1 MSSTPLVLF
10 DFDGTLADSIPAV
23 CVATNAVLA
32 RYGRDP
38 ISESDTLEGMR
49 HETTQRI
56 RELIDENDPGVLES
70 ARTAF
75 YRELEKH
82 HHAVSLEPGMID
94 LVRALRRRG
103 WKTGVVSNNS
113 SEAIKGILAAD
124 ASLFD
129 MVLGE
134 FDMENRKPHPEG
146 LLKAIQLAGGTPVAT
161 AYIGDGDTDSEAAR
175 RAGVFSVGVTW
186 VHRRYGASVPS
197 GFPRLAPDAPGVH
210 QELDRWFKLIT
221 PLLADGQPDPVQG
234 VLPGT
239 ARTGVA
245 PRTRRLIFM
254 RHCESRA
261 NEQGI
266 LAARQDFP
274 LSDRGTADARLIAQR
289 FFSGGGGAG
298 FDATAVIDAKPAS
311 VPVPAA
317 AGSPASV
324 PTNVSASVPVPATAG
339 SLFSPRI
346 DRIFCSPLTRAQ
358 QTAQPFA
365 AHTGLPVMTV
375 PALIEHDLGVFS
387 GLTFA
392 QTDAHPDYRHDKTKR
407 WNWKPDGGESYQEI
421 YERLLPFF
429 FALMTDP
436 FEGTT
441 LCVTHAVTMRMI
453 EAFLSNTIPRY
464 PVKYAG
470 NGEMWEVDFSGPGR
484 EHTIRKL
491 RFLDKQR

>member
-1 MSSTPLVLF
+1 
-10 DFDGTLADSIPAV
+10 
-23 CVATNAVLA
+23 
-32 RYGRDP
+32 
-38 ISESDTLEGMR
+38 
-49 HETTQRI
+49 
-56 RELIDENDPGVLES
+56 
-70 ARTAF
+70 
-75 YRELEKH
+75 
-82 HHAVSLEPGMID
+82 
-94 LVRALRRRG
+94 
-103 WKTGVVSNNS
+103 
-113 SEAIKGILAAD
+113 
-124 ASLFD
+124 
-129 MVLGE
+129 
-134 FDMENRKPHPEG
+134 
-146 LLKAIQLAGGTPVAT
+146 
-161 AYIGDGDTDSEAAR
+161 
-175 RAGVFSVGVTW
+175 
-186 VHRRYGASVPS
+186 VHR
-197 GFPRLAPDAPGVH
+197 
-210 QELDRWFKLIT
+210 ELDRWFKLIT
-221 PLLADGQPDPVQG
+221 PLLKDAQPDPVQG

-239 ARTGVA
+239 ARTSAVGQTIPA

-289 FFSGGGGAG
+289 FFSSGGGAG
-298 FDATAVIDAKPAS
+298 LDATDATAEIDAKPAS

-324 PTNVSASVPVPATAG
+324 PTNVSASVPVTAAAG

-470 NGEMWEVDFSGPGR
+470 NGEMWEVEFSGPGR

-491 RFLDKQR
+491 RFLDEQR